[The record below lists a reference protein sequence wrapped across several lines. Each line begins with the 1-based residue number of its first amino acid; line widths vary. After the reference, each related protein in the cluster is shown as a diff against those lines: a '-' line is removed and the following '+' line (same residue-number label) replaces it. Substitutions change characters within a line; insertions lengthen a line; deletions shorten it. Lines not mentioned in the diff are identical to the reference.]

1 MKMCDMKKNICILLW
16 VFLFSALFAVPRSWS
31 DPKAGCFELLPFH
44 VGQFAEYRI
53 ISLES
58 LSQKNRYIISVIDEE
73 TIDDNKYFW
82 IELVIYNDA
91 LREISFRAL
100 VSPYNSDDFVK
111 DPAVYIEKGLFSLF
125 ETAKKI
131 IIISRDGESFAVDP
145 QEFLKQ
151 PDILT
156 DTFYEDTPDEKNA
169 VDYMKLQWQP
179 QAQNIQ
185 TSAGIFQCFYFWVA
199 TDKKDAYTDEGLD
212 LWRSSQ
218 VPFLGIVRMEF
229 SKSGY
234 LEKYNYRTAEAM
246 KGKNW
251 LERIFFKV
259 FTKNVEYRDRG
270 DTYVMELVAM
280 GG

>member
-1 MKMCDMKKNICILLW
+1 MKMCDMKKNMCILLG

-31 DPKAGCFELLPFH
+31 EPKAGCFGLLPFH

-73 TIDDNKYFW
+73 TIGDNKYFW
-82 IELVIYNDA
+82 IELAVYNDT

-100 VSPYNSDDFVK
+100 VLPYNHNDFVQ
-111 DPAVYIEKGLFSLF
+111 DPAAYIAQGLFSLF
-125 ETAKKI
+125 ETARKI
-131 IIISRDGESFAVDP
+131 IIIPRDGESFAVDP
-145 QEFLKQ
+145 QEFLNQ
-151 PDILT
+151 PDILA
-156 DTFYEDTPDEKNA
+156 DTFYKDIPDEKNT
-169 VDYMKLQWQP
+169 VDYAKLRWLP
-179 QAQNIQ
+179 QVETIQ
-185 TSAGIFQCFYFWVA
+185 TPVGVFQCFHFWVA

-234 LEKYNYRTAEAM
+234 LEKYNYRAAEAM

-251 LERIFFKV
+251 LKQFFLP
-259 FTKNVEYRDRG
+259 FFLKNVEYRDRG
-270 DTYVMELVAM
+270 DTYVMELVAV